1 MLVLNRGKDESIT
14 IGDSIVITV
23 LGIDGDRVK
32 LGIQA
37 PREIPILRS
46 EIREAVLDQIKIQ
59 QKMKQEAHENSLQEL
74 RLILMEEAEEDSPLL
89 K

>member
-1 MLVLNRGKDESIT
+1 
-14 IGDSIVITV
+14 
-23 LGIDGDRVK
+23 VK
-32 LGIQA
+32 IGIQA